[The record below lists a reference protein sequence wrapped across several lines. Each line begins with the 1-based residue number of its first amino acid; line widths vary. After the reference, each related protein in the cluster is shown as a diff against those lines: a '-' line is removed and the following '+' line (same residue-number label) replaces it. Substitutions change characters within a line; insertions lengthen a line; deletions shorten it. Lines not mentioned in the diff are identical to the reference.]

1 MEKTAHATMAGFNL
15 RTVTVKQSL
24 EDFGV
29 KRGEDG
35 ELIFPRTSDPRYP
48 VGRIRRSLAAYGW
61 RGERL
66 KQEVERITTG
76 PAPRAL
82 DIEQRNG
89 RVIYPYGW
97 EKKEL
102 TREMRRMFPRR
113 SGRRELIMLDKLYLA
128 FHGQ

>member
-1 MEKTAHATMAGFNL
+1 MEKTAHATMLGFNL
-15 RTVTVKQSL
+15 RTVTVTQSL

-35 ELIFPRTSDPRYP
+35 ALIFPRHSDPRFP
-48 VGRIRRSLAAYGW
+48 VGRIRRCLAAYGW

-66 KQEVERITTG
+66 NQEVERITTG
-76 PAPRAL
+76 PAPRPL
-82 DIEQRNG
+82 DIEERNG

-113 SGRRELIMLDKLYLA
+113 SGRRELIMIDEFHLA
-128 FHGQ
+128 FGG

>member
-1 MEKTAHATMAGFNL
+1 MQKTLNTIRNFNRQSATL
-15 RTVTVKQSL
+15 IQSP

-29 KRGEDG
+29 MRSEDG
-35 ELIFPRTSDPRYP
+35 ELHFLRRSDPCYP
-48 VGRIRRSLAAYGW
+48 VSRIRRSLAAYGW

-82 DIEQRNG
+82 DIEERNG

-113 SGRRELIMLDKLYLA
+113 SGRRELIMIDELHLA
-128 FHGQ
+128 FGG